1 MLGCGASSEPRGKC
15 WAVVQV
21 LGCRADSGMPGR
33 RRAAAR
39 VLGCGAG
46 SGLWGKC
53 WAAGQVLNCE
63 AEYPRNNSIREK
75 EDAEDGEVQEQCL
88 GLVPHRWASR
98 MSQNQGQERVR
109 HGRGASMNKSRCAG
123 PWEDGYGVG
132 LGSSVGMR
140 PHHSISKGR
149 RGSYGLA
156 LRVTE
161 VGEG

>member
-1 MLGCGASSEPRGKC
+1 MGQVLGCGASAELRG
-15 WAVVQV
+15 
-21 LGCRADSGMPGR
+21 
-33 RRAAAR
+33 R
-39 VLGCGAG
+39 V
-46 SGLWGKC
+46 
-53 WAAGQVLNCE
+53 
-63 AEYPRNNSIREK
+63 PRNNSIREK
-75 EDAEDGEVQEQCL
+75 EDAEDGEVQGQCL
-88 GLVPHRWASR
+88 GIVPHRWTSR

-109 HGRGASMNKSRCAG
+109 HGRGAGMNKSRCAE

-140 PHHSISKGR
+140 PHHSISKGP